1 MRLIL
6 TAALLCAAATPAL
19 AQSQPQPQPQ
29 PQPDKAEAVVRAL
42 QNPLVQEGAAA
53 MLSNFAGVLLDT
65 RVGQVAHYADP
76 TIGDQET
83 LRDIQR
89 RRDPD
94 FEKNFHAD
102 ARRAVAAAAVLGQN
116 ALEMRASLDD
126 TAARLRAALQPL
138 RAALATK

>member
-6 TAALLCAAATPAL
+6 TAALLCAATTPAL
-19 AQSQPQPQPQ
+19 AQSQPQPQP
-29 PQPDKAEAVVRAL
+29 DKAEAVIRAL

-65 RVGQVAHYADP
+65 RVGPVAHYADP

>member
-19 AQSQPQPQPQ
+19 AQSQPQPQP
-29 PQPDKAEAVVRAL
+29 DKAEAVVRAL
-42 QNPLVQEGAAA
+42 QNPLLQEGAAA

-65 RVGQVAHYADP
+65 RVGPVAHYADP

-116 ALEMRASLDD
+116 ALEIRASLDD

>member
-19 AQSQPQPQPQ
+19 AQSEPQR
-29 PQPDKAEAVVRAL
+29 QPDKAEAVVQAL
-42 QNPLVQEGAAA
+42 QNPLVQAGAAA
-53 MLSNFAGVLLDT
+53 MLDNLAGALLDT
-65 RVGQVAHYADP
+65 RVGPAAQYLDP
-76 TIGDQET
+76 TIGAQDT
-83 LRDIQR
+83 LGDIQR
-89 RRDPD
+89 RRDP
-94 FEKNFHAD
+94 NFD
-102 ARRAVAAAAVLGQN
+102 RNLQRDTRTAVAAAAVLGKN

>member
-1 MRLIL
+1 MRLVL

-19 AQSQPQPQPQ
+19 AQQAPAPA
-29 PQPDKAEAVVRAL
+29 PDKAEATVRAL
-42 QNPLVQEGAAA
+42 QNPMVQEAAAA
-53 MLSNFAGVLLDT
+53 MLSNLAGIVLDT
-65 RVGQVAHYADP
+65 RVGPAAHYVDP
-76 TIGDQET
+76 TIGEQET

-94 FEKNFHAD
+94 FEKRFHQD
-102 ARRAVAAAAVLGQN
+102 ARRAVAATAALGQS
-116 ALEMRASLDD
+116 ALEMRGSLDE